1 MSGKANSTKKASTSE
16 EIIEEINT
24 DSNAEQTTSEES
36 RSTSGKTKPEQI
48 DRLELQTHNTFGE
61 INASFSEMY
70 DMLTER
76 DNAIK
81 QLTSEVAALKKENTN
96 LLLKVN
102 ASAQAGDK
110 IKNPYEKFVD
120 SMVQR

>member
-1 MSGKANSTKKASTSE
+1 MSIIDKFLKGEQMGGKANSTKKTSTSE
-16 EIIEEINT
+16 EIVEEVNT
-24 DSNAEQTTSEES
+24 DTNAEQTTPEES
-36 RSTSGKTKPEQI
+36 GSTSGETKPEQV
-48 DRLELQTHNTFGE
+48 N
-61 INASFSEMY
+61 NSFAEMY

-81 QLTSEVAALKKENTN
+81 QLTNEVAALKKENTN